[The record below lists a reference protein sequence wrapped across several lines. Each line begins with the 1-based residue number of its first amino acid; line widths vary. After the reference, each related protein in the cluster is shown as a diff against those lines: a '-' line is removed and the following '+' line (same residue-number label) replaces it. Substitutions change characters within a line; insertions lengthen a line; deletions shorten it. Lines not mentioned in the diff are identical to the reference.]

1 MNYLYP
7 KGDIKCSAERRRM
20 ARFPVTICKERLS
33 QYMEAEAVVLTGQSY
48 SIGGRSF
55 TRANLADIRRGVE
68 YWSEKLSEAEKAEAT
83 GRSGIFMRRAIPH
96 G

>member
-48 SIGGRSF
+48 RDRKS
-55 TRANLADIRRGVE
+55 VV
-68 YWSEKLSEAEKAEAT
+68 
-83 GRSGIFMRRAIPH
+83 
-96 G
+96 